1 MIKWSI
7 CKRFL
12 LLTLSGLSNRCDR
25 LSINQRTSRLSQTH
39 RGKKIF
45 CISCIYCTFC
55 IFWIICS
62 FSYYAYYVFCAYFAY
77 VKLCCIFLQILHFSQ
92 WQMNLAPD
100 LILLLKY
107 KQMIFGTF
115 LLSTKLFKMK
125 YFLFWFLK
133 TTSSFFRRC
142 NTKLNR
148 EIIFPLWTL
157 RGNSQCVHD
166 ISESDLFDNFNLFS
180 FNFLSVD
187 VCEVSELWSFCI
199 FFLLLLRLMNSIFF
213 SLFDIF
219 IDGSQKHNS

>member
-1 MIKWSI
+1 
-7 CKRFL
+7 
-12 LLTLSGLSNRCDR
+12 
-25 LSINQRTSRLSQTH
+25 
-39 RGKKIF
+39 
-45 CISCIYCTFC
+45 
-55 IFWIICS
+55 
-62 FSYYAYYVFCAYFAY
+62 
-77 VKLCCIFLQILHFSQ
+77 
-92 WQMNLAPD
+92 MNLAPD

-148 EIIFPLWTL
+148 EINFPLWTM

-166 ISESDLFDNFNLFS
+166 IFESDVFDNFNLFS

-199 FFLLLLRLMNSIFF
+199 FFLLLLCLMNSIFY